1 MDETIDIDMFGIED
15 VESIE
20 YTENGSFVV
29 RMHGLNGV
37 LPAMHGLNGV
47 LPARF
52 FDDSARQ
59 KVLRCVRI
67 KQSPLW
73 KAVNN

>member
-37 LPAMHGLNGV
+37 LPA
-47 LPARF
+47 RF